1 VQDFWSQTTD
11 QRKEQKVRKGNAQQE
26 TVRTKNSWKDNATP
40 VLKKEVATE
49 SRRRE
54 NSQVLNQQAWIR
66 LYIWDQYDCNKVKGG
81 SLVKVRQVGK
91 GRVQV

>member
-1 VQDFWSQTTD
+1 VNRSCTSCFGARQLTKGRN
-11 QRKEQKVRKGNAQQE
+11 RKWRKGNAQQE

-54 NSQVLNQQAWIR
+54 NSRVLNQQAWIK
-66 LYIWDQYDCNKVKGG
+66 LYIWDQYDCK
-81 SLVKVRQVGK
+81 RVGH
-91 GRVQV
+91 G